1 MKQLSQNE
9 LIEQLKEATRKME
22 EASTQKAF
30 DLYCH
35 PEIAAVIKQNC
46 PWGISRIIANPY
58 IDKNTAVLC
67 PHGSHPITLPP
78 PPKDP
83 PRIPRL
89 AFMIPAKQAHGFT
102 SNLRGAA
109 EENHTARPHL

>member
-9 LIEQLKEATRKME
+9 LIEQLKEAVRKME
-22 EASTQKAF
+22 EASTQTAF

-46 PWGISRIIANPY
+46 PWGIARIIANPY

-67 PHGSHPITLPP
+67 PHGSHPITFPP
-78 PPKDP
+78 APKDP
-83 PRIPRL
+83 PRIPRWPL
-89 AFMIPAKQAHGFT
+89 
-102 SNLRGAA
+102 
-109 EENHTARPHL
+109 